1 MIYGKRTNKLGIYK
15 MHFVLK
21 PGLKWDKWYILQRD
35 GVSQSSAYKN
45 WLPSSFASA
54 MHNIVTSLFPLWA
67 VVDTL
72 FCILKTKP
80 EQTYIRQQ
88 QKRLSHWKGCFSK
101 KIRHKSNQKSTHYP
115 LATTIISFCTTVN
128 MLWMT
133 YTLMIHHE
141 NVNAAN
147 PGFNRSWIV
156 LPSLLIPGRCYK
168 IL

>member
-45 WLPSSFASA
+45 DFLHLASA
-54 MHNIVTSLFPLWA
+54 MHNIVMSLFPLWA

-80 EQTYIRQQ
+80 EQTCIRQQ

-115 LATTIISFCTTVN
+115 LATTIISLCTTV
-128 MLWMT
+128 
-133 YTLMIHHE
+133 IHHE